1 MTDTQRINREE
12 SPKYAAPTISDY
24 GDLVELTAG
33 SSTGSALDASFP
45 VGTPFKNLTFSTPA
59 RG

>member
-33 SSTGSALDASFP
+33 AASGSALDATFP
-45 VGTPFKNLTFSTPA
+45 TGTPAGSLTFSTPA